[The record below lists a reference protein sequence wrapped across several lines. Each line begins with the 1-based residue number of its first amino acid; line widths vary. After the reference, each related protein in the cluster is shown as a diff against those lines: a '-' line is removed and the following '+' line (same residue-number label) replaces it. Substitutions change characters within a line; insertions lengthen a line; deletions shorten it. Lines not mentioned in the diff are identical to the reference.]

1 MAGRIE
7 VTIKLHVNLT
17 GRSVKCDQTKVQL
30 PNHHLHSEMKGKVKS
45 YEPQPVAGG
54 GCVSFGQPD

>member
-1 MAGRIE
+1 MGGRIE

-30 PNHHLHSEMKGKVKS
+30 PNHLHNEMKGKVKS

-54 GCVSFGQPD
+54 GSVKLAN